1 MDKKIEKKRWTLKKI
16 GIPLTIFIVI
26 SFFLIKIFFFSG
38 SHSKIYIKKDM
49 LNISKV
55 EYGDFQ
61 EYIPTIGT
69 IMPQKAVFIDAIQSG
84 TTKSIFKESGAIVKK
99 GDELLEMSNS
109 NLELNVL
116 TQESALY
123 ERISILKTQR
133 LGLNQNNLSQL
144 AQLAEIDFQLKT
156 LRPQYERYKKL
167 IAKKLIA
174 QRDFEQLK
182 EQYDYNMERK
192 KLFIETYRM
201 DSLARK
207 IQLEQINRMEISMQ
221 ESLEKV
227 RRILKDLIIV
237 APIDGQLSTPEWEIG
252 QSINI
257 GQRIGQIDELD
268 KYKVRVPVEE
278 NYKGRIREGLK
289 GSVDLLED
297 TFKLV
302 ISKIYP
308 TVTNGTFDVDMSFI
322 GKIPSNLTRGQTVR
336 INLALSDPHKSKL
349 IPIGGYYNYTGG
361 NWVYSLDKSRGK
373 AYKKNI
379 KTGRQNPDYIELVEG
394 LEVDDEII
402 TSSYEN
408 FGNKDVLI
416 IQ

>member
-1 MDKKIEKKRWTLKKI
+1 MDKKIEKKKWTLKKI
-16 GIPLTIFIVI
+16 SISLAIFIVI
-26 SFFLIKIFFFSG
+26 AFSLIKIFFFSG

-55 EYGDFQ
+55 AYGDFQ

-84 TTKSIFKESGAIVKK
+84 TTKNIFKESGAIVKK
-99 GDELLEMSNS
+99 GDQLLEMSNS

-167 IAKKLIA
+167 IEKKLIA

-182 EQYDYNMERK
+182 EQYDYNVERK

-227 RRILKDLIIV
+227 RKILKDLIIV

-252 QSINI
+252 QSVNI

-268 KYKVRVPVEE
+268 KYKVRVPIEE

-297 TFKLV
+297 TFRLV

-322 GKIPSNLTRGQTVR
+322 GKTPSNLTRGQTVR

-349 IPIGGYYNYTGG
+349 IPIGGYYNSTGG
-361 NWVYSLDKSRGK
+361 NWIYFLDKSRGK

-379 KTGRQNPDYIELVEG
+379 KTGRQNPDFIELVEG
-394 LEVDDEII
+394 LEVNDEII